1 MDQPGQKPARHREGA
16 DVRLLGKVQKTIEKH
31 GLMTTGD
38 KVLIA
43 YSGGVDSTALLCV
56 LLRLRETYSL
66 RLALA
71 HFNHLLRRTAADDE
85 EFAAGQ
91 AQRHGLPFYLGRED
105 IRAYA
110 SEAGLNLEEA
120 GRERRYEFLKTTAAR
135 VGANRI
141 ATGHTM
147 TDQAE
152 TVILRILRGTGPAGL
167 AAISPSIAGLII
179 RPLLE
184 VERDELEAW
193 LRAEGMGWR
202 EDESNRDRRF
212 LRNRVRLDLIPY
224 LKKDFEPTIV
234 RQLGRLAD
242 ICREEEA
249 FLRVLDQKS
258 GAAKAPPVD
267 KDLTL
272 DAAELARLPVAAGR
286 RVVRDF
292 LRRAKGDLRR
302 LSYFDI
308 EAVRL
313 LGEHKEHS
321 LPGGPVLRRDGGR
334 VRISA
339 KRESPGPA
347 PPPYHHL
354 WDGRGTLKIEESG
367 AAYRSETRPMADARD
382 LPHDDASRAHLDADK
397 VQFPLIVRPRKDGDR
412 YQPLGSPGRK
422 KLKEIMRARGV
433 PLEDRDRLPVFL
445 AEGKIVWVPGLPVA
459 EGFKVTSA
467 TKNLL
472 VIHKT

>member
-1 MDQPGQKPARHREGA
+1 MDKPGQDRSRNRAGA
-16 DVRLLGKVQKTIEKH
+16 EVRLLGKVRKTIEKH
-31 GLMTTGD
+31 GLLGPGD

-43 YSGGVDSTALLCV
+43 YSGGVDSTALLEV
-56 LLRLRETYSL
+56 LLRLHESYSL

-71 HFNHLLRRTAADDE
+71 HFNHMLRRAAADDE

-110 SEAGLNLEEA
+110 SEKGLNLEEA
-120 GRERRYEFLKTTAAR
+120 GRERRYEFLKSTAAR

-147 TDQAE
+147 ADQAE
-152 TVILRILRGTGPAGL
+152 TVILRILRGTGPSGL
-167 AAISPSIAGLII
+167 GGISPSVGGLII
-179 RPLLE
+179 RPLLD
-184 VERDELEAW
+184 VDRDELDAW
-193 LRAEGMGWR
+193 LRAEGILWR

-224 LKKDFEPTIV
+224 LKKDFEPSVV

-249 FLRVLDQKS
+249 FLRGLDEKAR
-258 GAAKAPPVD
+258 GAKTPTVD
-267 KDLTL
+267 KDVSL
-272 DAAELARLPVAAGR
+272 DAAELAGLPVAAGR
-286 RVVRDF
+286 RMVRDF

-334 VRISA
+334 IRVSGKWETGA
-339 KRESPGPA
+339 PSPFH
-347 PPPYHHL
+347 YI
-354 WDGRGTLKIEESG
+354 WNGRGTLKIEESG
-367 AAYRSETRPMADARD
+367 PAFRAETCPTADAGG
-382 LPHDDASRAHLDADK
+382 LSHDDASRAHLDADK
-397 VQFPLIVRPRKDGDR
+397 IRFPLIVRTRKEGDR
-412 YQPLGSPGRK
+412 YQPLGAPGRK

-433 PLEDRDRLPVFL
+433 PLEERDRLPVFL
-445 AEGKIVWVPGLPVA
+445 SEGKIFWVPGLPVA
-459 EGFKVTSA
+459 EEFKITPA
-467 TKNLL
+467 TRNLL
-472 VIHKT
+472 FIRKT